1 MDSKVQLKW
10 PDHMVVLR
18 EWEVREMEGCG
29 LLPPRLRQGRGR
41 EGERGEQEE
50 EVVVYHSV
58 ANDRSSHMVEGE
70 GERKVNW
77 ECTYIGLNW

>member
-29 LLPPRLRQGRGR
+29 LLPPRLRQ
-41 EGERGEQEE
+41 ERGEKEN

-58 ANDRSSHMVEGE
+58 ANERSSHMVEGE
-70 GERKVNW
+70 GKVNQ
-77 ECTYIGLNW
+77 ECIYII

>member
-29 LLPPRLRQGRGR
+29 LLPPRLRQ
-41 EGERGEQEE
+41 ERGEKEN

-58 ANDRSSHMVEGE
+58 ANERSSHMVEGE
-70 GERKVNW
+70 GERKVNQ
-77 ECTYIGLNW
+77 ECIYII